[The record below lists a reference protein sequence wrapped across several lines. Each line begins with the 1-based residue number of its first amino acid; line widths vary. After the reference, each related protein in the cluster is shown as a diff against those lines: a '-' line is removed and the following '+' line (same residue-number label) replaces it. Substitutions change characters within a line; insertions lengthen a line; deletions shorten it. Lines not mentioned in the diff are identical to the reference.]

1 MSVLRPSQK
10 NVNYFGDE
18 DREGREGEREEE
30 GVHARSLSVYSH
42 GMVHGSRG
50 GLGGSLVGPQRER
63 DGGSGTQI

>member
-1 MSVLRPSQK
+1 MK
-10 NVNYFGDE
+10 IE
-18 DREGREGEREEE
+18 KAEIEGG
-30 GVHARSLSVYSH
+30 GVHARSLSVCSH